1 MSSTDALLAAE
12 CVRPDPRRWTALA
25 ILLTGA
31 FLPPLDFFIV
41 NVALPSIRGDLH
53 ASAASLQ
60 LVMSGYAVAYAVLL
74 ILGGRLGDLYGRRR
88 VFLVGLAGFAA
99 ASALCGFAWS
109 PNALVA
115 GRLVQGVAAA
125 VLAPQALA
133 SIHHLFPPTE
143 KPKALGLFG
152 FMLGSASIVGQILAG
167 ILIDGSSLGWRAVF
181 LVNLPVTALAI
192 PAAWFFLPE
201 SRGGKDSRLD
211 AGGALLLLAALSAL
225 VVPLIEGREL
235 GLAAVELRAA
245 RAVACCLGWRSGA
258 TSIAS
263 SNAAATRSSTPTPSG
278 EPGLLRGLTAT
289 LVFYSMASFFLI
301 FPMYEE
307 FGLGY
312 GARAAGLAFL
322 PFGAGFL
329 AGSQFARFAAAR
341 LGALAASAGMAT
353 TALGMLTLALLVR
366 RHASLGV
373 EPVLLLMGLGQ
384 GTAMPVMIRTV
395 IDRVDARWSGLA
407 SGLVNAT
414 LQIGA
419 ALSVAVIG
427 GLFFSRLGAA
437 ANLDSIGGAFSLS
450 LVCIAAALAFGAAA
464 IAGLR
469 RGRATTAH

>member
-1 MSSTDALLAAE
+1 MSSTDALMAAE

-53 ASAASLQ
+53 ASDASLQ

-88 VFLVGLAGFAA
+88 IFLVGLASFAA
-99 ASALCGFAWS
+99 ASALCGLAWS
-109 PNALVA
+109 ANALVA
-115 GRLVQGVAAA
+115 GRLIQGVAAA

-133 SIHHLFPPTE
+133 SIHHLFTPAE
-143 KPKALGLFG
+143 RPKALGLFG
-152 FMLGSASIVGQILAG
+152 FTLGSASIVGQILAG

-181 LVNLPVTALAI
+181 LVNLPVTGAAIVAAL
-192 PAAWFFLPE
+192 FFLPE
-201 SRGGKDSRLD
+201 SRGDRDSRLD
-211 AGGALLLLAALSAL
+211 LGGALLLMAALAAL
-225 VVPLIEGREL
+225 VVPLIEGRQFGWPLWSFALMALSPLL
-235 GLAAVELRAA
+235 GVAFWAYEHRLVA
-245 RAVACCLGWRSGA
+245 RGGNPLVHPHAFR
-258 TSIAS
+258 
-263 SNAAATRSSTPTPSG
+263 
-278 EPGLLRGLTAT
+278 EPGLLQGLTAT

-307 FGLGY
+307 FGLGFS
-312 GARAAGLAFL
+312 ARAAGLAFL

-329 AGSQFARFAAAR
+329 LGSQFARFAAAK
-341 LGALAASAGMAT
+341 LGALAASAGMM
-353 TALGMLTLALLVR
+353 TAALAMLALALLVR
-366 RHASLGV
+366 GHASLGV
-373 EPVLLLMGLGQ
+373 EPVLLIMGLGQ

-407 SGLVNAT
+407 SGLVTAT

-419 ALSVAVIG
+419 ALSVAIIG
-427 GLFFSRLGAA
+427 GLFFSRLGASGTFE
-437 ANLDSIGGAFSLS
+437 SIGAAFSLS
-450 LVCIAAALAFGAAA
+450 LVCIAGALTVGAVT

-469 RGRATTAH
+469 RGRTVVAR

>member
-88 VFLVGLAGFAA
+88 VFLVGLASFAA

-192 PAAWFFLPE
+192 PAALFFLPE

-235 GLAAVELRAA
+235 GWPLWSFALLGLSPLLGLAFWRYEHRLVA
-245 RAVACCLGWRSGA
+245 RGGNPLVHPHAFR
-258 TSIAS
+258 
-263 SNAAATRSSTPTPSG
+263 

-353 TALGMLTLALLVR
+353 TALGMLALALLVR

-373 EPVLLLMGLGQ
+373 EPVLLLMGMGQ

-437 ANLDSIGGAFSLS
+437 ANLDSIGAAFSLS

-469 RGRATTAH
+469 RGRAAA